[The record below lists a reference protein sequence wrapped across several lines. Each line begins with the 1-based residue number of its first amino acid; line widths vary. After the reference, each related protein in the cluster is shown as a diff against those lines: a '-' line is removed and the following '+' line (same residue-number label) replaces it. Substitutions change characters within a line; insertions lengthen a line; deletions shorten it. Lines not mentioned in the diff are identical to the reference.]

1 MTVKKLTIIE
11 DGRLVPTDLSMDADL
26 IEISKVEGNKLEIKE
41 DGLYYKERIVI
52 DGLESD
58 GETIGIKDYGI
69 DPKKIS
75 RISSTASSTE
85 VTPDTLQSLE
95 EHLANLYGYV
105 QRLKGEV
112 TENSGSTL
120 YSLQA
125 LSDGY
130 ESLQER
136 LVREYYNK
144 DSVNDS
150 LSLKADKIDLE
161 AYSTIIETNNTIDS
175 KITTYDQNVAI
186 NKFRLKSEPIST
198 TAVYDASGILS
209 TSPKIFIGNTTANS
223 GGDWSIDF
231 SHVGFTEIPMVVA
244 MGKNVGTAS
253 ADRRFASL
261 NQNQPTKTGC
271 SGKLLSSA
279 SSSAGLLATMT
290 MVHGAGPVNIVAIGF

>member
-1 MTVKKLTIIE
+1 MTIKQLTEIVN
-11 DGRLVPTDLSMDADL
+11 GRLKPSTAALDADIL
-26 IEISKVEGNKLEIKE
+26 EVSKEQGNALQVKE

-198 TAVYDASGILS
+198 TAVYDASGVLS

-253 ADRRFASL
+253 ADKRFASL

-279 SSSAGLLATMT
+279 SASAGLLTAITML
-290 MVHGAGPVNIVAIGF
+290 HGAGPVNIVAIGF